1 MNSVPPRKPKRQ
13 EHLLTIEEKLMTDLL
28 LRQITRLHED
38 QSGQGLVEYLLV
50 LALVAFAATA
60 GMHTVATTINSAFNT
75 IGAVLGQYIT

>member
-1 MNSVPPRKPKRQ
+1 
-13 EHLLTIEEKLMTDLL
+13 
-28 LRQITRLHED
+28 
-38 QSGQGLVEYLLV
+38 LV